1 MKILSVKPNRL
12 LQVLL
17 ELLFGREAEQH
28 KHSLSSNGTGVQLL
42 AAASSASTGKG
53 EVSRVNFL
61 HCADSKGA
69 QVSL

>member
-17 ELLFGREAEQH
+17 ELWFGSEAEER
-28 KHSLSSNGTGVQLL
+28 KHSLPSNGTGVRLL

-53 EVSRVNFL
+53 EVSRVNFP

-69 QVSL
+69 QVSR